1 MLIIRPAILS
11 DAGSIAEIYNE
22 AILHTT
28 ATFDTE
34 PKSAEDREQ
43 WLLQHRDRHIVLCAV
58 NNRKV
63 VGFAALS
70 PWSDRCAYQLS
81 SEVSIYVAPASQGK
95 GIGQQLLGQLLNHA
109 ENSGL
114 HYLLARITE
123 GNTVSLY
130 LHEKFGFRHI
140 GIMTQVGYK
149 FGRFLNVHL
158 LEKVF
163 YNNPPLV

>member
-1 MLIIRPAILS
+1 MITIRPALLS
-11 DAGSIAEIYNE
+11 DAASVAEIYNE

-28 ATFDTE
+28 ATFDTV
-34 PKSAEDREQ
+34 PKSVEDRQQ
-43 WLLQHRDRHIVLCAV
+43 WLLQHHGRYLVLCAV
-58 NNRKV
+58 SNQQV

-70 PWSDRCAYQLS
+70 PWSNRCAYRLS
-81 SEVSIYVAPASQGK
+81 GEVSIYVAKASQGK

-123 GNTVSLY
+123 GNRVSLY

-163 YNNPPLV
+163 FNNPPDF